1 MNGLSNGRH
10 VFLATALVEADR
22 RRADEWRRRRSHER
36 PVELERRSERE
47 TATDGRATRVGP
59 VLRLRRLFLGLA

>member
-10 VFLATALVEADR
+10 VFLAAALVEADR

-36 PVELERRSERE
+36 PVDRDAS
-47 TATDGRATRVGP
+47 AGDGASAGRPTRVSP

>member
-1 MNGLSNGRH
+1 MNGLTNGRR

-36 PVELERRSERE
+36 PVELAASAGDG
-47 TATDGRATRVGP
+47 ATDGRATRVGP

>member
-1 MNGLSNGRH
+1 MNSLGNGRH

-22 RRADEWRRRRSHER
+22 RRADQWRRRRSHER
-36 PVELERRSERE
+36 PVDRAASAGDGA
-47 TATDGRATRVGP
+47 TAGRTTRVGP